1 MKKRIEVK
9 PKENKKVEA
18 YNRIL
23 DLLINECSLSF
34 YRDSDGALRIFLENQ
49 SGWGLVLGRDGTWK
63 VE

>member
-23 DLLINECSLSF
+23 DLLINDCSLSF
-34 YRDSDGALRIFLENQ
+34 YRNSDGELHIFLENQ